1 VAGILA
7 GMGRAGRRPG
17 QTETREHILAAARK
31 QFGERGYDGTTI
43 RGIAAE
49 AGVNPAL
56 IHHFFGTK
64 EQVFAAALNLPVDPA
79 VVVATLT
86 DGPREEVAQRVLRLF
101 LGLWREPRTRQ
112 SFLALVRSVATN
124 ERAAAAMRQFLEQV
138 MLTRVSE
145 ALGIPRLRL
154 TGLMSQV
161 MGIALVRYIIGVEP
175 LASVGEEELIAMVT
189 PVIQHY
195 VDGTQAPSD
204 GPAPG

>member
-7 GMGRAGRRPG
+7 DMARAGRRPG
-17 QTETREHILAAARK
+17 QTETREHILAAARN

-49 AGVNPAL
+49 AEVNPAL

-64 EQVFAAALNLPVDPA
+64 EQVFAAALNLPIDPT
-79 VVVATLT
+79 VVLATIT
-86 DGPREEVAQRVLRLF
+86 DGPREEVAERILRLF
-101 LGLWREPRTRQ
+101 LSLWREPTSRQ
-112 SFLALVRSVATN
+112 SFLALVRSVSTN
-124 ERAAAAMRQFLEQV
+124 ERAAAMLRQFLEQV

-161 MGIALVRYIIGVEP
+161 LGIAMVRYIVGVEP
-175 LASVGEEELIAMVT
+175 LASVEEEELIALVA

-195 VDGTQAPSD
+195 LDD
-204 GPAPG
+204 